1 MHKSMD
7 FLKDMRI
14 KREENGGYPK
24 NEQKIIERIMNDPNM
39 TEAEKLE
46 SIKRRAQQ
54 MEKQAIRDEMLIRA
68 G

>member
-1 MHKSMD
+1 MD

>member
-1 MHKSMD
+1 VHKSMD

>member
-1 MHKSMD
+1 MD

-39 TEAEKLE
+39 TEAEKLDA
-46 SIKRRAQQ
+46 IKRRAQQ
-54 MEKQAIRDEMLIRA
+54 MEK
-68 G
+68 

>member
-1 MHKSMD
+1 MD

-24 NEQKIIERIMNDPNM
+24 NEKKIIERIMNDPNM